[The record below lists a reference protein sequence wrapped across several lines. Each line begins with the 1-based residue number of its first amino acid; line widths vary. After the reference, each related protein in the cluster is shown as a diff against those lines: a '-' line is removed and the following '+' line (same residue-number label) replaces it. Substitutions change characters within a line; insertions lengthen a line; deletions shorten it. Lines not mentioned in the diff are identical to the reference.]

1 MNKPGQAGLKIKMM
15 KQSTSCLALGVA
27 SLLPV
32 IGVCFAAAALWDSYS
47 ARRKERLFWNPARSH
62 RIIGLILV
70 AFGGLV
76 WGAIDTIII
85 FHLMNPTPS

>member
-1 MNKPGQAGLKIKMM
+1 MNKPSQAGLKIKMM
-15 KQSTSCLALGVA
+15 KRSTSCLALGVA

-32 IGVCFAAAALWDSYS
+32 VGVCFAVAAYYDSYM
-47 ARRKERLFWNPARSH
+47 ARRNEKQFWNPARSH
-62 RIIGLILV
+62 RVIGLILA

-85 FHLMNPTPS
+85 FHLMNPTP